1 MHERLEAIVT
11 GRVQMVMFRDFT
23 QRKASGLKLVGE
35 VRNLSDG
42 TVHVLA
48 EGPREKLEALVQKL
62 HRGPI
67 LAHVENVAAS
77 WHPATGTFTK
87 FRIAY
92 D

>member
-1 MHERLEAIVT
+1 MKKRFRAIVT

-23 QRKASGLKLVGE
+23 ARNARKLDLAGE

-42 TVHVLA
+42 SVEVIA
-48 EGPREKLEALVQKL
+48 EGDAAKLERLLDQVRK
-62 HRGPI
+62 GPT
-67 LAHVENVAAS
+67 LASVEDVVVEWS
-77 WHPATGTFTK
+77 EPEGGFED